1 MKNRSSAFQRYRK
14 HAILIALAS
23 ILVLAFILTLST
35 FGVQAATVDFSSQT
49 SSSQLAPNVIS
60 IDGYVFGVVNGGDY
74 PLSGWDVH
82 AQFQDGTGAVY
93 DATTDGNG
101 YYKFDD
107 LGCAVL
113 WLKEEK
119 IPWAA
124 QAIIWITDAK
134 TGAWIDAR
142 KAKYVSGTITPMA
155 YGFAAYTEETLP
167 KGAKVFDYPYVAKR
181 IEEIEKENST
191 KVKAY

>member
-1 MKNRSSAFQRYRK
+1 MKRFSFLFLTFFMLFGFSGCEKKSIGGVEKMHWDRDMCERCKMAISERK
-14 HAILIALAS
+14 FA
-23 ILVLAFILTLST
+23 
-35 FGVQAATVDFSSQT
+35 VQM
-49 SSSQLAPNVIS
+49 
-60 IDGYVFGVVNGGDY
+60 ID
-74 PLSGWDVH
+74 PK
-82 AQFQDGTGAVY
+82 TGK
-93 DATTDGNG
+93 D
-101 YYKFDD
+101 YKFDD

-119 IPWAA
+119 IPWAD

-142 KAKYVSGTITPMA
+142 KAKYVSGIITPMA
-155 YGFAAYTEETLP
+155 YGFAAYSDTTLP
-167 KGAKVFDYPYVAKR
+167 KGAKVLNYPSVAKK